1 MLLKSPIRL
10 FGRKFAP
17 RPLLVMGGGLV
28 LVLLGLALISTQSR
42 PDTNEP
48 VLVGVPTNDDNP
60 SQPATTP
67 EPSQPPAEAPTDN
80 ASPSQPALESDA
92 PPAEDPVN
100 DANPLQP
107 TPEPPVVETPISD
120 TGVAIPP
127 ESPNTTPNR
136 SCVAVGSAHYWLSQ
150 EGAAT
155 EIEVMMTPT
164 QGDTGYHYYSLQS
177 SLIENS
183 ESQHSEGGLY
193 AGIQTNGSHN
203 GQRIGKTF
211 IFSVWDART
220 AYPQPGV
227 ISTPFSGE
235 GVGYSLRMP
244 YDWQVGRSYRVTIRR
259 GAFDAEAQAYHWQA
273 GITDQTNGQALN
285 LGTILAPQGRN
296 LLSNSM
302 LFHERYSGDP
312 ICCTSSPTPEKAGV
326 VFNDLR
332 IKLDGEDGLSQKVKF
347 KDTSANGI
355 FAEAGCQDFLTS
367 NLSSSRA
374 ESGFGVY

>member
-1 MLLKSPIRL
+1 MLLKSPIHL
-10 FGRKFAP
+10 FGREFTP
-17 RPLLVMGGGLV
+17 RPLLVIGGGLL
-28 LVLLGLALISTQSR
+28 LVLLGLALISAQSR

-67 EPSQPPAEAPTDN
+67 EPTQPPAEAPTND
-80 ASPSQPALESDA
+80 ASPAQPTPESDA
-92 PPAEDPVN
+92 PPVETPTSNAIPS
-100 DANPLQP
+100 QP
-107 TPEPPVVETPISD
+107 TPEPPVTEAPISD
-120 TGVAIPP
+120 IEVTIPP
-127 ESPNTTPNR
+127 ESPNATP
-136 SCVAVGSAHYWLSQ
+136 SQPCVAVGSAHYWLSQ

-155 EIEVMMTPT
+155 EIEVVMTPT
-164 QGDTGYHYYSLQS
+164 QGDAGYHYYSLQS

-193 AGIQTNGSHN
+193 AGIQTNGSYN
-203 GQRIGKTF
+203 GQRIGKAF
-211 IFSVWDART
+211 IFSVWDARM
-220 AYPQPGV
+220 AYPEPGV

-244 YDWQVGRSYRVTIRR
+244 YDWQVGRSYGVAIRR
-259 GAFDAEAQAYHWQA
+259 GAFDAEAQAYRWQA
-273 GITDQTNGQALN
+273 GITDQTNGQTLN

-296 LLSNSM
+296 LLSNSV
-302 LFHERYSGDP
+302 LFHERYAGDP
-312 ICCTSSPTPEKAGV
+312 ICCASSPTPEKAGV
-326 VFNDLR
+326 VFNDLH
-332 IKLDGEDGLSQKVKF
+332 IKLDGEDGLSQKVEF

-367 NLSSSRA
+367 NLSSSQA

>member
-1 MLLKSPIRL
+1 ML
-10 FGRKFAP
+10 
-17 RPLLVMGGGLV
+17 
-28 LVLLGLALISTQSR
+28 LVLLGLALISAQSR

-48 VLVGVPTNDDNP
+48 VLVGVPTNDDDP

-67 EPSQPPAEAPTDN
+67 EPTQPLAEAPTNDDN
-80 ASPSQPALESDA
+80 PSQPASESDA
-92 PPAEDPVN
+92 PPVETPTNN
-100 DANPLQP
+100 DNPSQP
-107 TPEPPVVETPISD
+107 TPEPPVTETPISD
-120 TGVAIPP
+120 IEVTIPS
-127 ESPNTTPNR
+127 ESPSATHSQP
-136 SCVAVGSAHYWLSQ
+136 CVAVGSAHYWLSQ
-150 EGAAT
+150 EGVAT
-155 EIEVMMTPT
+155 EIEVVMTLT

-193 AGIQTNGSHN
+193 AGIQTNGSYN
-203 GQRIGKTF
+203 GQRIGKAF

-220 AYPQPGV
+220 AYPEPGV

-235 GVGYSLRMP
+235 GVGHSLRMP

-259 GAFDAEAQAYHWQA
+259 GAFDAEAQAYRWQA
-273 GITDQTNGQALN
+273 EITDQTNGQTLN

-296 LLSNSM
+296 LLSNSV
-302 LFHERYSGDP
+302 LFHERYAGDP
-312 ICCTSSPTPEKAGV
+312 ICCASSPTPEKAGV

-332 IKLDGEDGLSQKVKF
+332 IKLDGEDGLSQKIKLAG
-347 KDTSANGI
+347 TSANGI